1 MFANGNV
8 VQNAP
13 LIDVTAEIANL
24 SANGFSPIEI
34 YERLEFGYAQRG
46 MEMPKDLGFATIER
60 IAKQVGGPMKE
71 TTGSIGPLVGPSQP
85 GSDIDN
91 PLATGIFNV
100 SPQTAPDRL
109 SPADASLDPRLG
121 SYAQSGQTLNPAQ
134 QPITDLSPDLEQL
147 MNQQNENQD
156 DLPQLEQKEL
166 KPYEIRLSDG
176 RIQDFRQGI
185 QDIQEGKGMGL
196 RLYRIYNSPDIEKG
210 ADVEQALQ
218 EFVDKDQ
225 PGVLRM
231 AGGQP
236 EDFGSAISS
245 AGRKIINIGREG
257 LEKTVPG
264 IADFFGGAEAGES
277 AKDFLEAEFMPEG
290 YGERGGLSKEQI
302 DNVVIAASG
311 GRGSISD
318 DIDALTTDDTEL
330 QPSTPEAFT
339 PEVPLTGDNFIPETG
354 EGAGADGSEEET
366 GDAETGDS
374 IATEVA
380 NTVASGEGTSKDPSS
395 PSTYS
400 SNKAPETNFAQF
412 TQSPDFIRFVR
423 NIGKGLVTTGE
434 MGKGIALGSA
444 AAAEEKSA
452 DEKSEAEA
460 YAKFLKDQA
469 EANKISPGTYKDV
482 TEASVKLNQDVR
494 DYNNA
499 LAAQELAQSVID
511 FANGNTDLASFTSKF
526 GATAADVIGGFTGEL
541 DDPSKLSPTRRAQ
554 IALEILTNRNI
565 KEILGESGRTISNI
579 DRDIAKRVVGSLD
592 NLKLDTVA
600 AIKLKLDDNIGSII
614 QKRNEA
620 QRNIKSRTLYISR
633 YSPELIDQEIATIFD
648 ADFATP
654 LDKFVSSQG
663 KTSGGYD
670 SSITFVDAVSK

>member
-24 SANGFSPIEI
+24 SEQGFSPIEI

-85 GSDIDN
+85 GGDIDN
-91 PLATGIFNV
+91 PLATGIYNV
-100 SPQTAPDRL
+100 IPQTAPDRL

-257 LEKTVPG
+257 LEKTVPS
-264 IADFFGGAEAGES
+264 IFDFFGGAEAGES

-330 QPSTPEAFT
+330 QPSTPETFT

-354 EGAGADGSEEET
+354 EGAGADGSQETT

-380 NTVASGEGTSKDPSS
+380 KTVASGEGASKDPSA
-395 PSTYS
+395 PSIYS

-460 YAKFLKDQA
+460 YTKFLKDQA
-469 EANKISPGTYKDV
+469 AEKQKFKDPDYLKMVKNAKIEAATQYRTYQ
-482 TEASVKLNQDVR
+482 EAESTR
-494 DYNNA
+494 A
-499 LAAQELAQSVID
+499 LADSVIQ
-511 FANGNTDLASFTSKF
+511 F
-526 GATAADVIGGFTGEL
+526 L
-541 DDPSKLSPTRRAQ
+541 DDGNITDFSSRLGVAEEKILSLAGLGPEDIKDQTPRARAQ
-554 IALEILTNRNI
+554 TALTILKQKNI
-565 KEILGESGRTISNI
+565 KAILNESSRTISNV
-579 DRDIAKRVVGSLD
+579 DREIADKIAGSLED
-592 NLKLDTVA
+592 FDLTTEGALKQKLAESRRSAIETKNEAVRKGRAEYDLLFESGDHLSLDKDITSF
-600 AIKLKLDDNIGSII
+600 ITGRLSSIQQNKNKGFGYDPSII
-614 QKRNEA
+614 F
-620 QRNIKSRTLYISR
+620 
-633 YSPELIDQEIATIFD
+633 IDA
-648 ADFATP
+648 
-654 LDKFVSSQG
+654 S
-663 KTSGGYD
+663 
-670 SSITFVDAVSK
+670 